1 MMITLPAIFL
11 VAAVATIGV
20 LTVFSISYFRGRT
33 RQQDRLETA
42 FNRARYV
49 RGCRGNS

>member
-1 MMITLPAIFL
+1 MITVPAIIL
-11 VAAVATIGV
+11 VAA
-20 LTVFSISYFRGRT
+20 LMTVGLLGIFGLFRFRSRT

-49 RGCRGNS
+49 RECRGNS